1 MVIMSMI
8 WPKVGDNIK
17 HFLYIGLGFW
27 LLLGLTGCQENNTLQ
42 PPPGQDNP
50 IPIEILRQP
59 TARIS
64 TDIEAGS
71 QAVSTMAATILPTPT
86 QMGPVPVYFTPT
98 PSPTPLLEM
107 FSTSSMCS
115 PLEDHSL
122 ADLQEIVSFPF
133 DPPPVGKD
141 TGHHGVDFAYY
152 RHGERLSI
160 QGVPIQS
167 VLAGR
172 VAANNNNL
180 IPYGNMVIVETRYEQ
195 LPRSLIE
202 FLGIPDQQSLYLLYA
217 HMQETPLPAFGQEVT
232 CGQTLGAV
240 GNTPEHW
247 SSAPHLH
254 FEARY
259 GPAGYDFSGM
269 RFYDPY
275 AQIEEMEKYNLWRIS
290 GEFVL
295 LDPVQLLI
303 FGLATAANQGD

>member
-1 MVIMSMI
+1 MVISMI
-8 WPKVGDNIK
+8 WPKVGEHIK
-17 HFLYIGLGFW
+17 NLLFIGLGFW

-42 PPPGQDNP
+42 PPPDQDNP
-50 IPIEILRQP
+50 IPIEILGQP
-59 TARIS
+59 TAQIS
-64 TDIEAGS
+64 TDIDAGS
-71 QAVSTMAATILPTPT
+71 QAVSTMAAPILPTPALVE
-86 QMGPVPVYFTPT
+86 QVPVYFTPT
-98 PSPTPLLEM
+98 PSPTPSQGV
-107 FSTSSMCS
+107 FSTQSMCS
-115 PLEDHSL
+115 PLEDHNL
-122 ADLQEIVSFPF
+122 ADLQEIISFPF

-152 RHGERLSI
+152 RRGERLSI
-160 QGVPIQS
+160 QGVPVQS

-172 VAANNNNL
+172 VAAHNNNL

-202 FLGIPDQQSLYLLYA
+202 FLGIPAQQSLYLLYA
-217 HMQETPLPAFGQEVT
+217 HMEEAPLPLFGQEVT
-232 CGQTLGAV
+232 CGMTLGAV

-275 AQIEEMEKYNLWRIS
+275 AQIEEMDKYNLWRTS

-295 LDPVQLLI
+295 FDPMQLLI
-303 FGLATAANQGD
+303 FGLATAANPGD